1 LVVAGRLLPMKK
13 GRMMKERMKR
23 ESMTSFFN
31 KTMTMDRRVPVIAGA
46 HRLKLTLA
54 TTVTEQRLRLQTTP
68 DLLVTAV
75 QKKSSVVAAKSN
87 LTPLLQN
94 QRRPNVSA
102 AKSNLTPL
110 LQNQRKPNVLSA
122 PKLSLTSL
130 F

>member
-1 LVVAGRLLPMKK
+1 MVVAGRLLPMKK

-46 HRLKLTLA
+46 HRLNLTLA

-102 AKSNLTPL
+102 AKLNLTPL
-110 LQNQRKPNVLSA
+110 L
-122 PKLSLTSL
+122 
-130 F
+130 